1 MIEISMVSSAANW
14 IYQRV
19 LEGKATDAQ
28 REAIRERLRREATYN
43 LEILRLLES
52 AGVSGQ
58 HRARALD
65 LQAMAELVALPVP
78 PGSVLRTKLGKKAD
92 EILRQT
98 GKPDEKRNQRHL
110 SWARGIQS
118 EADLFERLWLRLR
131 VYAIRAEVDKGT
143 GDLAYLRLLLQAWES
158 TLRAPRG

>member
-1 MIEISMVSSAANW
+1 
-14 IYQRV
+14 
-19 LEGKATDAQ
+19 
-28 REAIRERLRREATYN
+28 
-43 LEILRLLES
+43 
-52 AGVSGQ
+52 
-58 HRARALD
+58 
-65 LQAMAELVALPVP
+65 MAELVALPVP